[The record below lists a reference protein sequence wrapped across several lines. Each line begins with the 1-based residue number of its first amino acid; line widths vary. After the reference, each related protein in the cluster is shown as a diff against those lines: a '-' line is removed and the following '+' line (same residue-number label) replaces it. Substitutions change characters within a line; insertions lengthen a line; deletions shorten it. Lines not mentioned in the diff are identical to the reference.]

1 MPSFS
6 LKSIFVVNGAW
17 RWVWQLLFYV
27 VLLILSVGIIV
38 GGLAWLLIQVNVM
51 PSLGQKIQ
59 GWLPSLGYVLIQ
71 LTFYVVVL
79 GATHQ
84 AQRWLRHS
92 TLGAL
97 GLRLQGNWIND
108 LRTGLGLGV
117 LMMGVSI
124 GLSGLMGWYH
134 PLGFSWQFRP
144 LSELIPALVVS
155 FFANLQPGLL
165 EEVVFRG
172 YILQSLA
179 DRWGMRAAVLSSSI
193 LFGLMH
199 LGSSGDGFPWWATV
213 ASTTLAGLLLA
224 QAFLIHRS
232 LWLPIGI
239 HFAWDWCIGLFGAV
253 GKPMDEALLLASK
266 VTGPPLLQG
275 PRSSG
280 AGLFDLIG
288 MAVVALI
295 LWKIAQQ
302 HRKMEPTA

>member
-6 LKSIFVVNGAW
+6 LKSIFVANEAW
-17 RWVWQLLFYV
+17 RWGWQLLSYV

-38 GGLAWLLIQVNVM
+38 GGLAWLLVQVNVM
-51 PSLGQKIQ
+51 PSPGQRIQ
-59 GWLPSLGYVLIQ
+59 GWLPALGYVLIQ
-71 LTFYVVVL
+71 LVLYVVVL
-79 GATHQ
+79 GATYQ

-97 GLRLQGNWIND
+97 GLRLQGNWDND

-117 LMMGVSI
+117 LMIGISV

-134 PLGFSWQFRP
+134 PLGFSWRFRP
-144 LSELIPALVVS
+144 LSELMPALLVS

-172 YILQSLA
+172 YLLQSIS
-179 DRWGMRAAVLSSSI
+179 DRWGIRAAVLSSSI

-199 LGSSGDGFPWWATV
+199 LGSLGDDFPWWATV
-213 ASTTLAGLLLA
+213 VSTTLAGLLLA
-224 QAFLIHRS
+224 QAFFIHRS

-253 GKPMDEALLLASK
+253 GKPMDEALLLASN

-275 PRSSG
+275 PRSAG

-302 HRKMEPTA
+302 HKEMKPTA